1 MTSAELTAWRKAR
14 NLTQQA
20 LADITGIS
28 IRQLKRYEKGFQAI
42 HPLLALY
49 TIEHPAKGNENDPQ
63 I

>member
-1 MTSAELTAWRKAR
+1 MTPEALQEWRKAR

-28 IRQLKRYEKGFQAI
+28 IRQIKRYERGI
-42 HPLLALY
+42 SPVPSLLALY